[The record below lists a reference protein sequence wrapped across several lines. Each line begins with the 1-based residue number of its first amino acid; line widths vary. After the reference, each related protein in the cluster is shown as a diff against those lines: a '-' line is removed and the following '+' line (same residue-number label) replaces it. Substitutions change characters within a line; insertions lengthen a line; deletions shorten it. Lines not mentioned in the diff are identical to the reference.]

1 MNSRINKIRD
11 ILDDKKASD
20 IEIFDLTSKDYLV
33 DYVVIAT
40 TLNPKHGFALLDHL
54 KTDKNSNTKPRFYF
68 CLIGKHSFLK
78 FQCLFLNLFSINKPN
93 LFYFREENKSR

>member
-54 KTDKNSNTKPRFYF
+54 KY
-68 CLIGKHSFLK
+68 L
-78 FQCLFLNLFSINKPN
+78 
-93 LFYFREENKSR
+93 